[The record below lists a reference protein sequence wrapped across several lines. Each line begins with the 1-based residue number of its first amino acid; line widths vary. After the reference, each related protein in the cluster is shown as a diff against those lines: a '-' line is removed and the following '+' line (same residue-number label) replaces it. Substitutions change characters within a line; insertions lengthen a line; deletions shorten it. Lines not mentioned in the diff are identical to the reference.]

1 MMEESGTIVELKANQ
16 IAVVLCQKT
25 SACNH
30 CVSKSS
36 CISGDDKGSMQVD
49 AHNPLDAKI
58 GDRVKLVTSSR
69 VFLRS
74 SFLLYIVPLIALV
87 IGAVIGQTVGERMP
101 QGPDPNLLAA
111 IIGCAFL
118 AGSFLTIRIG
128 TRALPPED
136 YMPSITEI
144 LTADEDSLAGQTDD
158 H

>member
-1 MMEESGTIVELKANQ
+1 MMEETGTIVELKANQ
-16 IAVVLCQKT
+16 IAVVHCQKT

-36 CISGDDKGSMQVD
+36 CISGDDKGTMQVD
-49 AHNPLDAKI
+49 AHNPLNAQV

-69 VFLRS
+69 VFLSS
-74 SFLLYIVPLIALV
+74 SFILYIVPLIALV
-87 IGAVIGQTVGERMP
+87 VGAVLGQFIGEQLPE
-101 QGPDPNLLAA
+101 GPDPNLLAA

-144 LTADEDSLAGQTDD
+144 LTPEAESSAGPTDE

>member
-1 MMEESGTIVELKANQ
+1 MMEESGTIVEVKANQ

-30 CVSKSS
+30 CASKSS
-36 CISGDDKGSMQVD
+36 CISGDDKGAMQVS
-49 AHNPLDAKI
+49 AHNPLNAQI

-69 VFLRS
+69 VFLSS
-74 SFLLYIVPLIALV
+74 SFILYIVPLIALV
-87 IGAVIGQTVGERMP
+87 IGAVIGQMVGERIP

-144 LTADEDSLAGQTDD
+144 LTAEENPLAGQADD

>member
-1 MMEESGTIVELKANQ
+1 
-16 IAVVLCQKT
+16 
-25 SACNH
+25 
-30 CVSKSS
+30 
-36 CISGDDKGSMQVD
+36 MQVS
-49 AHNPLDAKI
+49 AHNPLNAQI

-69 VFLRS
+69 VFLSS
-74 SFLLYIVPLIALV
+74 SFILYIVPLIALV
-87 IGAVIGQTVGERMP
+87 IGAVIGQMVGERIP

-144 LTADEDSLAGQTDD
+144 LTAEENPLAGQADD